1 MSISFTSHI
10 DLRLTLNSGQIFH
23 WREKSPGVFIVI
35 QNNTVLKIQQKSNI
49 EIILD
54 QFGVKLGKKNLKR
67 LLGFRRNPSKIFD
80 TLSKDQLIKPFIS
93 DYRGLTIMH
102 QDPYECL
109 ISFMTSSMSNI
120 PRIMLNLK
128 NLRLMGNSIIEG
140 TAEYLFPSPKKIVS
154 LGEKEMRK
162 IGFGYRAKYINLV
175 CNKIIREKIDFQH
188 WERKTDQELKLNL
201 MNFPGVGN
209 KISECVMLF
218 GFGRSG
224 AFPIDIWIKRAML
237 ALEPTLNGLT
247 NEELCIW
254 GKKRWGKNAGL
265 AQQILF
271 IAIRNG
277 EIPYK

>member
-1 MSISFTSHI
+1 MSISLNGHF

-23 WREKSPGVFIVI
+23 WKETSPGVFIVI
-35 QNNTVLKIQQKSNI
+35 QKNTVLKIRQKGNF

-54 QFGVKLGKKNLKR
+54 QFGVKLGKGDLKR
-67 LLGFRRNPSKIFD
+67 LIGLRKNRSKIYN
-80 TLSKDQLIKPFIS
+80 TLSKDQLIKPFVS
-93 DYRGLTIMH
+93 DLRGLTIMH

-128 NLRLMGNSIIEG
+128 NLRIIGNSIIEG
-140 TAEYLFPSPKKIVS
+140 TTEYLFPSPKGIVS
-154 LGEKEMRK
+154 LGENKLRK
-162 IGFGYRAKYINLV
+162 IGLGYRAKYINLV
-175 CNKIIREKIDFQH
+175 CKKITREKIDFQN
-188 WERKTDQELKLNL
+188 WKRKTDQELKLDL

-224 AFPIDIWIKRAML
+224 AFPIDIWIKRALL
-237 ALEPTLNGLT
+237 ALKPTLNGLK

-254 GKKRWGKNAGL
+254 GKNRWGENAGI

-271 IAIRNG
+271 VAIRNG
-277 EIPYK
+277 QIPYK

>member
-1 MSISFTSHI
+1 MSISLTGHF

-23 WREKSPGVFIVI
+23 WKEIRPGVFIII
-35 QNNTVLKIQQKSNI
+35 QNNTVLKIWQKSNF

-54 QFGVKLGKKNLKR
+54 QFGVKLGKNDLKKLIGLRKNR
-67 LLGFRRNPSKIFD
+67 SETYN

-93 DYRGLTIMH
+93 DFRGLTIMH

-128 NLRLMGNSIIEG
+128 NLRLIGNSIIYG
-140 TAEYLFPSPKKIVS
+140 TTEYLFPSPKEIVS
-154 LGEKEMRK
+154 LGEIKLRE
-162 IGFGYRAKYINLV
+162 IGLGYRAKYINLV
-175 CNKIIREKIDFQH
+175 CKKITREKINFQN
-188 WERKTDQELKLNL
+188 WKKKTDQELKLDL

-224 AFPIDIWIKRAML
+224 AFPIDIWIKRALL
-237 ALEPTLNGLT
+237 ALKPTLNGLT

-254 GKKRWGKNAGL
+254 GKNRWGENAGI

-271 IAIRNG
+271 VAIRNG
-277 EIPYK
+277 QIPYK

>member
-1 MSISFTSHI
+1 
-10 DLRLTLNSGQIFH
+10 
-23 WREKSPGVFIVI
+23 
-35 QNNTVLKIQQKSNI
+35 
-49 EIILD
+49 
-54 QFGVKLGKKNLKR
+54 
-67 LLGFRRNPSKIFD
+67 
-80 TLSKDQLIKPFIS
+80 
-93 DYRGLTIMH
+93 
-102 QDPYECL
+102 
-109 ISFMTSSMSNI
+109 
-120 PRIMLNLK
+120 
-128 NLRLMGNSIIEG
+128 
-140 TAEYLFPSPKKIVS
+140 
-154 LGEKEMRK
+154 
-162 IGFGYRAKYINLV
+162 
-175 CNKIIREKIDFQH
+175 
-188 WERKTDQELKLNL
+188 

-237 ALEPTLNGLT
+237 ALKPTLNGLT